1 MRKQD
6 SGFTPLFHASQAYD
20 IIKFKHWIYLRQRT
34 ILFAERK
41 SLRKQRK
48 KYSGGGVLMRRLI
61 YRLTEPKH
69 TIPEERKIF
78 SDHDLKILIVPLF
91 LEQLLGVL
99 VGVADTFMVS
109 YAGEAAVSG
118 VSLVNMFNTVFL
130 FLFSALAAGG
140 AVVVSQYIGSRGEK
154 TANLAA
160 GQLVMISAVFSAA
173 VMIFSLVL
181 NRQLLRLLFGE
192 VERDV
197 MEACVTYLQISAYSY
212 PAIAVYNAGAA
223 IYRSMGKTD
232 VTMNISLAA
241 NGINVLGN
249 AVGVF
254 VFHAGVAGVAYP
266 SLIARTFSAAVI
278 LVLCFRKTGRDR
290 NCAGTGHYPDSDGAV
305 LVRMEK
311 TEKQVSVL
319 LSWRNIFRWEGGM
332 VKRILGIAVPNGI
345 ENGLFQLVKVA
356 LSSITALFGT
366 VQIAANGV
374 AQSFWSVAALMG
386 TALGLAF
393 VTVIGQCMGAGDT
406 EAAEYYMR
414 KLLRITLLASVL
426 WNALILLATPLVLKG
441 YALSDEAAD
450 LVMILVIIHNIFNA
464 LFYPFSGALSNGLR
478 AAGDVRFTMYV
489 SIFSTIGCRVVF
501 SVLLGIWMDLGVIG
515 VAFAMCMD
523 WMIRAAFFWV
533 RFRRGKW
540 KEFRVIG

>member
-1 MRKQD
+1 
-6 SGFTPLFHASQAYD
+6 
-20 IIKFKHWIYLRQRT
+20 
-34 ILFAERK
+34 
-41 SLRKQRK
+41 
-48 KYSGGGVLMRRLI
+48 MRRLI
-61 YRLTEPKH
+61 YRLTEPAV
-69 TIPEERKIF
+69 TIPDERKLF
-78 SDHDLKILIVPLF
+78 SNHDLKILIIPLF
-91 LEQLLGVL
+91 LEQLLEVL
-99 VGVADTFMVS
+99 VGVSDTFMVS

-118 VSLVNMFNTVFL
+118 VSLVNMFNTVFI

-140 AVVVSQYIGSRGEK
+140 AVVVSQYIGSRDEK
-154 TANLAA
+154 NGNLSA

-173 VMIFSLVL
+173 VMIFSLAL
-181 NRQLLRLLFGE
+181 KLQLLRLLFGE
-192 VERDV
+192 VDRDV

-223 IYRSMGKTD
+223 IYRSMGKTN
-232 VTMNISLAA
+232 VTMVISLAA
-241 NGINVLGN
+241 NGLNIVGN

-254 VFHAGVAGVAYP
+254 VLHAGVAGVAYP
-266 SLIARTFSAAVI
+266 SLIARTFSAVVI
-278 LVLCFRKTGRDR
+278 LCLCFGSPRGAERKLPDGRQGEQGSGTEDEAA
-290 NCAGTGHYPDSDGAV
+290 AGSP
-305 LVRMEK
+305 VRVRLK
-311 TEKQVSVL
+311 WK
-319 LSWRNIFRWEGGM
+319 NIFRWDGGM
-332 VKRILGIAVPNGI
+332 VRRILGIAVPNGI

-406 EAAEYYMR
+406 DAAEYYMK
-414 KLLRITLLASVL
+414 KLLRITVLASVL
-426 WNALILLATPLVLKG
+426 WNALILLATPFVLKG

-450 LVMILVIIHNIFNA
+450 LVAILVLIHNFFNA
-464 LFYPFSGALSNGLR
+464 LFYPFSGALANGLR
-478 AAGDVRFTMYV
+478 AAGDVKFTMYV

-501 SVLLGIWMDLGVIG
+501 SILFGIWLDLGVTGI
-515 VAFAMCMD
+515 ALAMCLD
-523 WMIRAAFFWV
+523 WMIRAAFFWI